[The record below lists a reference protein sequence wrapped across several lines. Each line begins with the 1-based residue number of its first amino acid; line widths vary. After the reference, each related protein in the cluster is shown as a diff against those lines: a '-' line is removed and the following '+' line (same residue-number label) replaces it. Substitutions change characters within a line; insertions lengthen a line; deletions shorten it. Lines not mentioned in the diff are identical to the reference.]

1 MVRFLY
7 SVIEDIGLVK
17 SKGDYMIRYFCD
29 RCKREI
35 DNCMPYEE
43 LTFRTK
49 PDVIDGS
56 QRILK
61 KYMLCNKCSEII
73 SNMIETDGTVDV
85 SQLWKR

>member
-29 RCKREI
+29 RCKCEI
-35 DNCMPYEE
+35 RDGYEE
-43 LTFRTK
+43 LVFHTS
-49 PDVIDGS
+49 PDMTAGY
-56 QRILK
+56 QRLLK
-61 KYMLCNKCSEII
+61 KYMLCNKCSEIVR
-73 SNMIETDGTVDV
+73 NMIETDGTVDV